1 MNVRNNIS
9 YLMKIEGQAQGFV
22 FLCYVNLMDK
32 ERFLYLVFIF
42 WLSFSLEFLAAVS
55 YEKKNVALRIASIG
69 CFLTSQYP
77 NILRSLRFP
86 SRRWQIFIAHFQLK
100 DESIVLFNHKM
111 DTVVCLRAD
120 SLCRHHILQYQ
131 GLLQV
136 TWADC

>member
-1 MNVRNNIS
+1 MVSWIDDIYLHIRYNV
-9 YLMKIEGQAQGFV
+9 L
-22 FLCYVNLMDK
+22 LK

-42 WLSFSLEFLAAVS
+42 LLSFSLEFLAAVS

-86 SRRWQIFIAHFQLK
+86 SKRWQIFIAHFQLK
-100 DESIVLFNHKM
+100 NEPIVFFNHQM
-111 DTVVCLRAD
+111 DTVVCFRAD
-120 SLCRHHILQYQ
+120 SICHHHILQYQ